1 MRRTILCIL
10 ALAAIAPLLSAFES
24 DKAPKTVTME
34 GTVSAVSL
42 VAGEQ
47 MCYLMMRPAADTAEG
62 RMPDAGERKV
72 MLGSVRYLMD
82 KGFNP
87 KAGDAIKVV
96 GFPLAD
102 NAVAA
107 ARIELPGKKQNVQ
120 FRDNAGRPLWGAGRG
135 SGSGV
140 GGPGMGGPGMGGGR
154 GGGRGPRNR
163 GGGR

>member
-1 MRRTILCIL
+1 MRRTILCL
-10 ALAAIAPLLSAFES
+10 VALAAMAPWLSAFES
-24 DKAPKTVTME
+24 DKAPKKVTME

-47 MCYLMMRPAADTAEG
+47 MCYLMMRPVAGAAEG
-62 RMPDAGERKV
+62 QVSEAGERKV

-82 KGFNP
+82 QGFNP

-107 ARIELPGKKQNVQ
+107 ARIELPGKKQSIQ
-120 FRDNAGRPLWGAGRG
+120 FRDDAGRPLWGAGRG
-135 SGSGV
+135 NGPGIGGPGI
-140 GGPGMGGPGMGGGR
+140 GGPGMGRGR
-154 GGGRGPRNR
+154 GGGKGPRNR

>member
-1 MRRTILCIL
+1 V

-24 DKAPKTVTME
+24 DKTPKTVTME

-47 MCYLMMRPAADTAEG
+47 MCYLLMRPVAGAAVAEG
-62 RMPDAGERKV
+62 EAPEAGERKV

-102 NAVAA
+102 KAVAA
-107 ARIELPGKKQNVQ
+107 ARIELPGKKQSIQ
-120 FRDNAGRPLWGAGRG
+120 FRDDTGRPLWGAGRG
-135 SGSGV
+135 SGPGI